1 MILAISVE
9 GLPKNICK
17 IILKSVHWSRKRC
30 RFKKL
35 LTDRQT
41 DGGKGD

>member
-1 MILAISVE
+1 MILAILVE

-17 IILKSVHWSRKRC
+17 IILKSVHWSRRC
-30 RFKKL
+30 HLKKL